1 MMSEVRYIVAEGDG
15 AQGIAAE
22 AAKRV
27 VRIAKEAVDRSG
39 RFYFAL
45 SGGSTPRALFNHLA
59 ELNTA
64 RRIDWQHTHIFFGDE
79 RCVPPDDDQSNYKM
93 AKETLLDKVPVP
105 ENQIHR
111 MEGELDPPVAA
122 EHYEQEIRDSFEL
135 YSGAWPVFDLIL
147 LGMGPDGHTA
157 SLFPGTAGLDVVDRL
172 AIANEVPQMKTTRLS
187 LTVPVIREA
196 RDIMLLVGGTDKAD
210 AARRALTA
218 PTDIH
223 ATPVQLVRQASGNV
237 SWIFDASLGAEI
249 ADAIQKAKAA
259 PRTEA
264 QES

>member
-1 MMSEVRYIVAEGDG
+1 MSEEQVRYIVAEGEG

-27 VRIAKEAVDRSG
+27 VRIANEAIKRSDRFS
-39 RFYFAL
+39 FVL
-45 SGGSTPRALFNHLA
+45 SGGSTPRALFNLLA
-59 ELNTA
+59 ELNVA
-64 RRIDWQHTHIFFGDE
+64 RRIDWSRTHIFFGDE

-93 AKETLLDKVPVP
+93 AEETLLSKVPVP
-105 ENQIHR
+105 ESQIHR
-111 MEGELDPPVAA
+111 MEGELEPAVAA
-122 EHYEQEIRDSFEL
+122 ERYDREIHDAFGL
-135 YSGAWPVFDLIL
+135 YSAAWPVFDLIL

-172 AIANEVPQMKTTRLS
+172 AIANDVPQMKTTRLS

-223 ATPVQLVRQASGNV
+223 TTPVQLVRQASGNV
-237 SWIFDASLGAEI
+237 TWIFDASLGAEI
-249 ADAIQKAKAA
+249 DDAIREAKAT
-259 PRTEA
+259 PRTE
-264 QES
+264 S

>member
-1 MMSEVRYIVAEGDG
+1 MSEVRYIVAEGDG

-27 VRIAKEAVDRSG
+27 VRIANEAIKRSG

-45 SGGSTPRALFNHLA
+45 SGGSTPRALFNRLA

-79 RCVPPDDDQSNYKM
+79 RCVPPDDEQSNYKM
-93 AKETLLDKVPVP
+93 AEETLLSKVPVP
-105 ENQIHR
+105 EDQIHR
-111 MEGELDPPVAA
+111 IEGELVPAVAA
-122 EHYEQEIRDSFEL
+122 ERYEQAIRDSFEL
-135 YSGAWPVFDLIL
+135 YDGAWPVFDLIL

-157 SLFPGTAGLDVVDRL
+157 SLFPGTAGLDVVDHF
-172 AIANEVPQMKTTRLS
+172 AIANQVPQMKTTRLS

-196 RDIMLLVGGTDKAD
+196 RDILLLVGGTDKAD

-223 ATPVQLVRQASGNV
+223 TTPVQLVRQASGNV
-237 SWIFDASLGAEI
+237 TWIFDAGLGAKI
-249 ADAIQKAKAA
+249 GDAIQQAKAA
-259 PRTEA
+259 PRTGSV
-264 QES
+264 ES